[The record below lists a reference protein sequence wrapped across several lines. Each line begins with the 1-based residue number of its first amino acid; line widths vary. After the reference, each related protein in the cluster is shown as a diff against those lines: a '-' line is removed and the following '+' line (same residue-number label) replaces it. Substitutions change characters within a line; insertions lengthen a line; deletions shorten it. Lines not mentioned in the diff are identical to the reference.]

1 MKFIKRIVS
10 ATTAIALAIS
20 FSVASYAHT
29 DSSNIQHDAA
39 NNKWDIYE
47 VGHSRT
53 THSSGNGIYVICD
66 SSLTSVNSYSTT
78 WNNYVDTAI
87 SAQTSASFN
96 GSNVFKGKLIRKADT
111 YSLTNDDIKNQKT
124 LVKIYAIRDADARY
138 WAETMFKFDEAIYY
152 SKTSSGAHIQY
163 IRIKL
168 NLAKLDDRTVKNRKY
183 TLIHELGH
191 VIGLADLSSDFSDS
205 TYSDCLMGYE
215 NYSTLAPQPSDI
227 KGAAVI
233 AGYYTSHTMSV
244 CDQYINSEG
253 KVDPKYHKM
262 SCPTCDGYVTAAHT
276 WRSGKCRQC
285 GYVQ

>member
-1 MKFIKRIVS
+1 MIGQKEVLYEVYQTNCFSNDSNSIGYC
-10 ATTAIALAIS
+10 

-66 SSLTSVNSYSTT
+66 SSLTSVNSYSTS

-87 SAQTSASFN
+87 SAWTSASFN

-168 NLAKLDDRTVKNRKY
+168 NLAKLDDRTVKIEN
-183 TLIHELGH
+183 IHSYMNW
-191 VIGLADLSSDFSDS
+191 VMLS
-205 TYSDCLMGYE
+205 
-215 NYSTLAPQPSDI
+215 
-227 KGAAVI
+227 V
-233 AGYYTSHTMSV
+233 
-244 CDQYINSEG
+244 
-253 KVDPKYHKM
+253 
-262 SCPTCDGYVTAAHT
+262 
-276 WRSGKCRQC
+276 
-285 GYVQ
+285 